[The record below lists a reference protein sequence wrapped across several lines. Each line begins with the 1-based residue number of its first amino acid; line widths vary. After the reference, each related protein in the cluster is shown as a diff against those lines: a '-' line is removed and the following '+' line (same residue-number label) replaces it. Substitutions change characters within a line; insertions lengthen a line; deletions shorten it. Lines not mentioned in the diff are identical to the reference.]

1 MTEFNETSKKII
13 ELKNKI
19 QNEMNKIN
27 NLFEKTIDDLTK
39 VYLKKHEQLLKEEND
54 LKEKLQNE
62 VTKIKEQL
70 EIFYSQ
76 ANNEIKISERINK
89 GIKKIQN
96 EEKNIIRN
104 IAYISKITKTY
115 KKMKELLEKSMKN
128 ISFSYLEEKNCIN
141 YNEYYFN
148 MILKPI
154 NIEFKN
160 ITSSSFNLTWKFD
173 NENTMNIDNN
183 KITNIVE
190 IRKENEN
197 FKKVY
202 EGNNNN
208 CLINNLN
215 PNTFYEI
222 RICSIYESFISEW
235 SQIQKISTTKL
246 DIYSII
252 LNESNKKNKLLMKL
266 KEWIGNK
273 KFELIYRGTRDGMNH
288 QVYHNKCDNKGENI
302 ILIEN
307 EKKNIFGGYASKSWN
322 VSHLKYQ
329 NDPDSF
335 LFSLT
340 NIYNTEPIKFP
351 IKDSKNALFYR
362 TDFGPLFGNK
372 GNDLGLHKDF
382 LNEGGFCISF
392 NAYSDILGKKGS
404 VFTGENNSSNF
415 KVKEIEVFK
424 LV

>member
-1 MTEFNETSKKII
+1 
-13 ELKNKI
+13 
-19 QNEMNKIN
+19 
-27 NLFEKTIDDLTK
+27 
-39 VYLKKHEQLLKEEND
+39 
-54 LKEKLQNE
+54 
-62 VTKIKEQL
+62 
-70 EIFYSQ
+70 
-76 ANNEIKISERINK
+76 
-89 GIKKIQN
+89 
-96 EEKNIIRN
+96 
-104 IAYISKITKTY
+104 
-115 KKMKELLEKSMKN
+115 
-128 ISFSYLEEKNCIN
+128 
-141 YNEYYFN
+141 
-148 MILKPI
+148 
-154 NIEFKN
+154 
-160 ITSSSFNLTWKFD
+160 
-173 NENTMNIDNN
+173 
-183 KITNIVE
+183 
-190 IRKENEN
+190 
-197 FKKVY
+197 
-202 EGNNNN
+202 
-208 CLINNLN
+208 
-215 PNTFYEI
+215 
-222 RICSIYESFISEW
+222 
-235 SQIQKISTTKL
+235 
-246 DIYSII
+246 
-252 LNESNKKNKLLMKL
+252 
-266 KEWIGNK
+266 
-273 KFELIYRGTRDGMNH
+273 MNH